1 MMRVMVIDDDDD
13 DDDGFVCLFNDN
25 DVSNSQ
31 L

>member
-1 MMRVMVIDDDDD
+1 MMRVMVIDDDD